1 MVATEAAR
9 KPSSLP
15 SPARAETVSALR
27 RVVEGWRAAGE
38 SVALAPTMGGLHAGH
53 LALVAEARRRAPRT
67 VVSIFV
73 NPTQFGPG
81 EDLAAYP
88 RDEAADLAALARAGA
103 DLAFLPSAAEMY
115 PEGFAGTVTFPG
127 VTVPGVAQGL
137 CGDFRPGHFAGVATV
152 VAKLLNQCRPDI
164 AVFGEKDY
172 QQLLVIRRLARDLDM
187 GVEIVGVPTVREAD
201 GLAMSSRNAYLT
213 PGERATAA
221 RLNVILD
228 ETAGRLARGDGAADA
243 LTRGRAALDGAGF
256 TAVDYLEL
264 RDAEALAPEPPPGR
278 PARLLA
284 AVRLGAT
291 RLIDNVAVPARRS

>member
-53 LALVAEARRRAPRT
+53 LALVAEARRRAART

-73 NPTQFGPG
+73 NPTQFGAD

-88 RDEAADLAALARAGA
+88 RDAAADLAALARAGA

-115 PEGFAGTVTFPG
+115 PEGFETV
-127 VTVPGVAQGL
+127 VTVPGVAEGL
-137 CGDFRPGHFAGVATV
+137 CGDVRPGHFAGVATV

-221 RLNVILD
+221 WLHAILD
-228 ETAGRLARGDGAADA
+228 ETAGRLARGGEAADA

-256 TAVDYLEL
+256 AAVDYLEL
-264 RDAEALAPEPPPGR
+264 RDAETLAPEPPPGR

-291 RLIDNVAVPARRS
+291 RLIDNLAVPARRS